1 MIRRPPIS
9 TRTAPLFPSTTLFR
23 SLGGVAIALAIGL
36 DPRLGVGATHALAGI
51 GRIACRG
58 GCGEQGKGGPER
70 EREGIWRRHWLSS
83 FAQLMAVTK
92 SPSGFFVI
100 ASNQKSVVSGRSVTV
115 RVD

>member
-83 FAQLMAVTK
+83 FDQLMAVTK

-100 ASNQKSVVSGRSVTV
+100 ASGVRGGWSVKIGRAHV
-115 RVD
+115 